1 MAFKCFNASE
11 KLGNLARRSSRVAG
25 VGTLIEIATALYDT
39 YQAYKQWTG
48 GENQP
53 GGILIE
59 SREDFIWRVVEIF
72 TTRAARLG
80 FGAGGVLVGQALIPI
95 PIVGAVVGGILG
107 CIFGHIASKALFN
120 SY

>member
-1 MAFKCFNASE
+1 MAVKCFNASE
-11 KLGNLARRSSRVAG
+11 NLRNLAG
-25 VGTLIEIATALYDT
+25 VGTLIEIATALYDDT
-39 YQAYKQWTG
+39 YQAYKLRTG
-48 GENQP
+48 GENQT